1 MTHLILIAAILLPAL
16 IVIGMLFVWRFI
28 RRRDRRKSPLT
39 FNVLNLP
46 GEGLRRSIEKH
57 DEGFHEKSAVAML
70 VGPVVL
76 AAWLL
81 ARMDRVVKDWSL
93 IQFGV
98 GDAIFALVGLAMLA
112 WSAWGLIHH
121 ASQRRKYVQGRA
133 AELAV
138 AQCLMPLMADGAL
151 VYHDLPADNFNIDHI
166 VIGQGAVFAVETKSR
181 RKPAEGGRDSARVDY
196 DGTRLRFPKHVETKP
211 IEQARRQAQ
220 WLARFLESGVGE
232 PVRVIPVLALP
243 GWYTQNSV
251 QRPDVLVTNCHN
263 PGFMVSSKFGE
274 PFSPAM
280 RKRIAHVL
288 TRQYPPMED
297 TGGN

>member
-1 MTHLILIAAILLPAL
+1 MTNLILIGAILLP
-16 IVIGMLFVWRFI
+16 VFFVLGVLLTWRYI

-57 DEGFHEKSAVAML
+57 DEGFHDKTAMVML
-70 VGPVVL
+70 VGPVML

-81 ARMDRVVKDWSL
+81 ARMDRVVEDWSL
-93 IQFGV
+93 IRFGL
-98 GDAIFALVGLAMLA
+98 GDAIFAMVGVVILV

-121 ASQRRKYVQGRA
+121 ASERRKYLQGRA

-138 AQCLMPLMADGAL
+138 AQCLMPLMAEGAL
-151 VYHDLPADNFNIDHI
+151 VYHDFPADKFNIDHI
-166 VIGQGAVFAVETKSR
+166 VMGQGAVFAVETKSR
-181 RKPAEGGRDSARVDY
+181 RKPAEGGRNSARVDY
-196 DGTRLRFPKHVETKP
+196 DGSRLKFPKHVETKP
-211 IEQARRQAQ
+211 VEQARRQAQ
-220 WLARFLESGVGE
+220 WLERFLESGVGE
-232 PVRVIPVLALP
+232 PVRVVPVVALP

-263 PGFMVSSKFGE
+263 PNFMVGNKFGE
-274 PFSPAM
+274 AFSPAM

-288 TRQYPPMED
+288 TRQYPPMD
-297 TGGN
+297 DPGGN